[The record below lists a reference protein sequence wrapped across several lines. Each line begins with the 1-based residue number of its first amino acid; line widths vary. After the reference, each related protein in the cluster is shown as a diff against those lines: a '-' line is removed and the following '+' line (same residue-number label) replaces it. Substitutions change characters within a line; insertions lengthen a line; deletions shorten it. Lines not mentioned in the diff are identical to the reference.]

1 MHLTFCTLFNSN
13 YLDKGLTMY
22 ESLENVSKDF
32 TLYILAMDNQC
43 YEVLIALNK
52 QHLIPIKLADFENEE
67 LLAIKSQRSV
77 AEYCWTCSSSL
88 IEYILNVFQPDF
100 CTYIDAD
107 LYFYSDPSI
116 IIKEMYDNNASVQ
129 IIGHRFNKF
138 EEAERVY
145 TVGKYCV
152 EFNTFKNDL
161 KGRKLLHIWKKQCL
175 NHCSLD
181 GDGIHWGDQK
191 YMDNWPSNYEYVYET
206 QNKGAGVAP
215 WNINQYKYI
224 EKSPNNQFLIRF
236 QEQIIPL
243 VFYHFENIKYI
254 NKETININIYHYW
267 GIDQALVKQLYL
279 PYLQH
284 INRTKDML
292 YHNFNIN
299 TLIKIHPGN
308 KEQIKVPIK
317 KKLRNIIKILKSRQ
331 ELNIRFLRI
340 LPSKLLAKRNI
351 VNICTK

>member
-1 MHLTFCTLFNSN
+1 MHLTFARYLTLI

-145 TVGKYCV
+145 TV
-152 EFNTFKNDL
+152 
-161 KGRKLLHIWKKQCL
+161 RQI
-175 NHCSLD
+175 
-181 GDGIHWGDQK
+181 
-191 YMDNWPSNYEYVYET
+191 
-206 QNKGAGVAP
+206 VA
-215 WNINQYKYI
+215 
-224 EKSPNNQFLIRF
+224 
-236 QEQIIPL
+236 
-243 VFYHFENIKYI
+243 
-254 NKETININIYHYW
+254 
-267 GIDQALVKQLYL
+267 
-279 PYLQH
+279 
-284 INRTKDML
+284 
-292 YHNFNIN
+292 
-299 TLIKIHPGN
+299 
-308 KEQIKVPIK
+308 
-317 KKLRNIIKILKSRQ
+317 
-331 ELNIRFLRI
+331 
-340 LPSKLLAKRNI
+340 
-351 VNICTK
+351 